1 MYDPRPV
8 TPAAVEAEERARHV
22 SRMYQEAEDAL
33 LWRDRVRIG
42 IAATLAVAAFLACLW
57 TLHDCGNVPDAAAD
71 PAPDA
76 EAFALSRA
84 ALTWQPEAESRAET
98 VHAVAV
104 EVVDACREIVGDR
117 WGDNCPS
124 LLMALSWRESRWRPG
139 VTGRAPWRA
148 VGLYQLHGAALDTF
162 TRDEARDIRR
172 NTRLAT
178 DWLVQCDRAC
188 VGLDDALVMYAT
200 GTCDGDRRARW
211 GARRLLRLARE
222 LDELL
227 RRAPRV
233 AVAGGAG

>member
-1 MYDPRPV
+1 MHRNDHTDSYSRLCREVESRLFWQTWGPV
-8 TPAAVEAEERARHV
+8 LRSVLWALALAAG
-22 SRMYQEAEDAL
+22 M
-33 LWRDRVRIG
+33 W
-42 IAATLAVAAFLACLW
+42 LAVLVG
-57 TLHDCGNVPDAAAD
+57 DCGDVAAD

-76 EAFALSRA
+76 EASALSRA

-139 VTGRAPWRA
+139 VTGRPPWRA
-148 VGLYQLHGAALDTF
+148 VGLYQLHGAALDTW
-162 TRDEARDIRR
+162 TREEARDMRR
-172 NTRLAT
+172 NTRLAA